1 MKGYVLNFPLRL
13 MITDGKTMR
22 IALLHCMPQYRTS
35 GSSMRLCK
43 TVSRSS
49 LEMEQS
55 PSSENSTTSGKKT
68 KTKMFVFKW
77 WEGFFTSQVV
87 SYTVI
92 LFCCCFSESYQ
103 ELVRCFWYQLVLSVF
118 QNLKLSRIWR
128 IWQNKIPPPPSKFYF
143 FNWCYRKIET
153 LKYVQIHICFWRL
166 LWDTLYTFS
175 VPLTVQMLEN
185 FFEILRHVP

>member
-77 WEGFFTSQVV
+77 WESFFYLTSCFI
-87 SYTVI
+87 YCYII
-92 LFCCCFSESYQ
+92 LLLFFRELPGISQMFLISISFISFPES
-103 ELVRCFWYQLVLSVF
+103 
-118 QNLKLSRIWR
+118 KA
-128 IWQNKIPPPPSKFYF
+128 
-143 FNWCYRKIET
+143 
-153 LKYVQIHICFWRL
+153 
-166 LWDTLYTFS
+166 
-175 VPLTVQMLEN
+175 
-185 FFEILRHVP
+185 